1 MILCCPLTYSL
12 PKVAK
17 AQSETSAL
25 QSEITRLRRS
35 SDVASRDHHNSR
47 GADRTQH
54 ERDQSRV
61 QFRVVK
67 GKEREGS
74 SDTRDRTAHATPPS
88 HDHGT
93 SSKHI
98 RPVSSSG
105 KLHRASTSQMKII
118 TMREEQVANIIEKAK
133 EDAERKGRG
142 ASAWTT
148 IKYAQAQLEKARK
161 FEDTDP
167 IKALDALT
175 QAKKLLEIF
184 QSSDEYIAEN
194 KPGGHGLLYAMFK
207 DLSSVS
213 ARSPLSISKL
223 MVLQRDGKNL
233 LHRASAVR
241 YKLVQIGFEQEATTR
256 SK

>member
-1 MILCCPLTYSL
+1 M
-12 PKVAK
+12 K
-17 AQSETSAL
+17 AIA
-25 QSEITRLRRS
+25 
-35 SDVASRDHHNSR
+35 
-47 GADRTQH
+47 
-54 ERDQSRV
+54 
-61 QFRVVK
+61 
-67 GKEREGS
+67 
-74 SDTRDRTAHATPPS
+74 
-88 HDHGT
+88 
-93 SSKHI
+93 
-98 RPVSSSG
+98 
-105 KLHRASTSQMKII
+105 
-118 TMREEQVANIIEKAK
+118 MREEQVANIIEKAK

-148 IKYAQAQLEKARK
+148 IKYAQAQLEKARN
-161 FEDTDP
+161 FEDVDNP
-167 IKALDALT
+167 RKALDALT

-223 MVLQRDGKNL
+223 MILQREGNNL

-241 YKLVQIGFEQEATTR
+241 YKLIQIGFEEEVTTR